1 MLTNLAEP
9 DPSALIK
16 LPNSVEGQCYVI
28 DCFLWFMA
36 RHGYTLQRSRAQ
48 QDFDSIEATIAA
60 FEAYE
65 TALFAQML
73 RGAGENTSPAT

>member
-1 MLTNLAEP
+1 MLTNLAES
-9 DPSALIK
+9 DPNALIK

-48 QDFDSIEATIAA
+48 QDFDSLEETIAA
-60 FEAYE
+60 FEARE
-65 TALFAQML
+65 TALFAQMFQ
-73 RGAGENTSPAT
+73 GAGENTSPAA